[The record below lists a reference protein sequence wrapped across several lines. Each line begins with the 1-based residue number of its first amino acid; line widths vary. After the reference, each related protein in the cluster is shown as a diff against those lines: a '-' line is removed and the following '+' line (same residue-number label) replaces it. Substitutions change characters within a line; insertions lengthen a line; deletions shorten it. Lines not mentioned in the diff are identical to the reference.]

1 MYFTEALALRGVF
14 RTACADWGG
23 VPITAVVVVGV
34 EFGVAGAVVVVVVVV
49 TGAGLLFLLS
59 LMRIFN
65 EGTEDRDGV
74 GG

>member
-1 MYFTEALALRGVF
+1 MRGVF
-14 RTACADWGG
+14 RTTLAACGG
-23 VPITAVVVVGV
+23 VPITAV
-34 EFGVAGAVVVVVVVV
+34 GVAVVFVVACVVAVVVVVV

-65 EGTEDRDGV
+65 EGTDNRDGV

>member
-1 MYFTEALALRGVF
+1 MRGVF

-23 VPITAVVVVGV
+23 VPITAVVVGVGV
-34 EFGVAGAVVVVVVVV
+34 EFGVAGAVVEVVV

-65 EGTEDRDGV
+65 EGTDDRDGV

>member
-34 EFGVAGAVVVVVVVV
+34 GVEFGVAGAVVEVVV

>member
-1 MYFTEALALRGVF
+1 MRGVF

-23 VPITAVVVVGV
+23 VPITPAVVVGVGV
-34 EFGVAGAVVVVVVVV
+34 EFGVAGAVVEVVV

-65 EGTEDRDGV
+65 EGTDDRDGV

>member
-1 MYFTEALALRGVF
+1 MRGVF

-34 EFGVAGAVVVVVVVV
+34 GVEFGVAGAVVLVVVVV